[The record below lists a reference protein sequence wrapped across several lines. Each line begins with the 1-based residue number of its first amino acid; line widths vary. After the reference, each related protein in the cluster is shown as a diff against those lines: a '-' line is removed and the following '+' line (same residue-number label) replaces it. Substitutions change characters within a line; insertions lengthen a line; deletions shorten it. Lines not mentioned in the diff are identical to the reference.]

1 MLIIKIGD
9 EVQTFNL
16 ETAKWVGSD
25 EVLSATLNSMLPR
38 DFGSP
43 QLVFSELGEE
53 GTVLERVKIG
63 WPNLRVIVFE
73 PEPPPDE
80 PGVIY

>member
-25 EVLSATLNSMLPR
+25 ELLSATLNSMLPR

-43 QLVFSELGEE
+43 KSSLFGAGSRGAS
-53 GTVLERVKIG
+53 
-63 WPNLRVIVFE
+63 P
-73 PEPPPDE
+73 
-80 PGVIY
+80 